1 MNAEDRCFCEL
12 APLYAL
18 NLLDDDERHWVEAQA
33 LENPELAAELA
44 EHQLTVDALPYGT
57 PTVPMAADLKER
69 LFQRLATE
77 SVDASSTATLIPNQ
91 SLQDALTVPDS
102 APLPIREAAEAD
114 RSRVVPLRRRNGWLQ
129 AAGAIAALAAI
140 ALLVDNYRLRQSV
153 QADQAIV
160 ATLQQP
166 DSIVYSLKGT
176 EKAVSASGSLVV
188 NSSDKTAV
196 VLVQNLPALPDGQAY
211 RLWAIPK
218 GATKPTYCGQFNNN
232 RTGTV
237 RWSLPEAVCS
247 ASVPQMLMTAE
258 STTAP
263 PVPAGPLVMKSA
275 LRS

>member
-44 EHQLTVDALPYGT
+44 EHQSTVNALPYGT

-77 SVDASSTATLIPNQ
+77 SVDASPTATLIPSQ
-91 SLQDALTVPDS
+91 SLQDALTVPNS

-114 RSRVVPLRRRNGWLQ
+114 RSRVVPLRRGNRWLQ

-188 NSSDKTAV
+188 NPSDKTAV
-196 VLVQNLPALPDGQAY
+196 VLVQNLPALPDGQLY

-247 ASVPQMLMTAE
+247 TNVPQMLVTAE
-258 STTAP
+258 LVTAP
-263 PVPAGPLVMKSA
+263 HVTAGTLVLKST
-275 LRS
+275 L

>member
-44 EHQLTVDALPYGT
+44 EHQSTVNALPYGT

-77 SVDASSTATLIPNQ
+77 SVDASPTATLIPSQ
-91 SLQDALTVPDS
+91 SLQDALTVPNS

-114 RSRVVPLRRRNGWLQ
+114 RSRVVPLRRGNRWLQ

-188 NSSDKTAV
+188 NPSDKTAV
-196 VLVQNLPALPDGQAY
+196 VLVQNLPALPDGQLY

-247 ASVPQMLMTAE
+247 TNVPQMLVTAE
-258 STTAP
+258 LVTAP
-263 PVPAGPLVMKSA
+263 PVPAGTLVLKST
-275 LRS
+275 L